1 MVTDYD
7 SSSFE
12 EVCALADA
20 EGARRS
26 EPDEVARLAKLS
38 TPTASTPTCGR
49 NANVSGATT
58 LPGRPG
64 APCGCGLVIYPRRP
78 MIACGQESAPANL
91 LTISPGCSMSR
102 CLRRECDSL
111 DDLQ

>member
-78 MIACGQESAPANL
+78 MIACGARIRAGEF
-91 LTISPGCSMSR
+91 T
-102 CLRRECDSL
+102 
-111 DDLQ
+111 DDLTWLFDEPVPAA